1 MTAKV
6 KYSIATY
13 EGTILVSCTLD
24 EDDESIIARAKRIL
38 RHQAGSFPIG
48 IYYESWRVIYRT
60 DNGNQ

>member
-13 EGTILVSCTLD
+13 EGTILVSCTRD

-48 IYYESWRVIYRT
+48 IYYESWKVIYRSET
-60 DNGNQ
+60 INH